1 MGNVSAP
8 RHRRNS
14 NFDFAAKR
22 RKEIVL
28 HARHVGAHETE
39 DFPRWLIA
47 WHWYNPKAEDP
58 IWSLMEAAKRMG
70 GKITEEQ
77 ASAITEEASIIR
89 KCWSADNLA
98 RFLGVTYAQR
108 QALHLTT
115 IGSVNVGKRARKE
128 LRKRRD
134 RLAKQCK
141 RRATGVL
148 ARTDYE
154 ANSIA
159 AKARADGVSRMTI
172 YRRRKRIEQAKNPPD
187 VTGVSAAIFLSSED
201 RPVTPAGVKGLSERG
216 FASKKARGLPSS
228 QTATTLA
235 ADRYE
240 ALPLELRLAALCL
253 PMPENLAR
261 AAA

>member
-77 ASAITEEASIIR
+77 ASAITKRRRLFASAGR
-89 KCWSADNLA
+89 
-98 RFLGVTYAQR
+98 
-108 QALHLTT
+108 LTT
-115 IGSVNVGKRARKE
+115 S
-128 LRKRRD
+128 
-134 RLAKQCK
+134 
-141 RRATGVL
+141 
-148 ARTDYE
+148 
-154 ANSIA
+154 
-159 AKARADGVSRMTI
+159 
-172 YRRRKRIEQAKNPPD
+172 
-187 VTGVSAAIFLSSED
+187 
-201 RPVTPAGVKGLSERG
+201 PA
-216 FASKKARGLPSS
+216 FWAS
-228 QTATTLA
+228 
-235 ADRYE
+235 
-240 ALPLELRLAALCL
+240 
-253 PMPENLAR
+253 PMPNGRRCTSPPSGA
-261 AAA
+261 